1 MNTDRNAT
9 QSNDISL
16 RTAAIVAGVG
26 LLAMAILAGYANFSL
41 SRNLVIAGDAK
52 TTAEN
57 IIASAGTFRVGIFF
71 FLVVAI
77 LDVIVAWALYVLL
90 TPVNKSLS
98 LLAAWFRI
106 VYASIFA
113 VALINLFNVLRF
125 FTGVDYLKAF
135 EVTQLYAQ
143 GMASLGEFQ
152 SGWDIGLV
160 IFGLHLLVLGYLV
173 FKSGYASKWWGVL
186 LSILLVIAGLGYLAD
201 SIGKFLLPNYNASI
215 AQFTFIGEV
224 LLIFWLLW
232 KGIKGFDKEL
242 EKKK

>member
-1 MNTDRNAT
+1 MNTNRNTT

-16 RTAAIVAGVG
+16 RTAAIVAGGG
-26 LLAMAILAGYANFSL
+26 LLAMAILAGYANFS
-41 SRNLVIAGDAK
+41 VIQSLIIPGDAK

-57 IIASAGTFRVGIFF
+57 IIASAGIFRVSIFL

-77 LDVIVAWALYVLL
+77 LDVVVAWALYVLL

-106 VYASIFA
+106 VYAAIFA
-113 VALINLFNVLRF
+113 VALINLFSALQF
-125 FTGVDYLKAF
+125 FSGADYLKTF
-135 EVTQLYAQ
+135 EVNQLYTQ

-152 SGWDIGLV
+152 LGWDIGLV

-173 FKSGYASKWWGVL
+173 FKSGYASKWWGIL

-201 SIGKFLLPNYNASI
+201 SIGKFLLPNYKASI

-232 KGIKGFDKEL
+232 KGIKGFHKEL
-242 EKKK
+242 ELK

>member
-1 MNTDRNAT
+1 MIADRNIN
-9 QSNDISL
+9 QSNDMSL

-26 LLAMAILAGYANFSL
+26 LLAMAILAGYANFSVIQ
-41 SRNLVIAGDAK
+41 NLVIAGDAK

-57 IIASAGTFRVGIFF
+57 IIASTGAFRVGVFF

-90 TPVNKSLS
+90 TPANKSLS

-106 VYASIFA
+106 VYAAIFA
-113 VALINLFNVLRF
+113 IALINLFNALQF
-125 FTGVDYLKAF
+125 FTGAEYLKAF
-135 EVTQLYAQ
+135 EVNQLYAQ
-143 GMASLGEFQ
+143 GMVSIDAFR
-152 SGWDIGLV
+152 SGWDIGLA

-173 FKSGYASKWWGVL
+173 FKSGYASKWWSIL
-186 LSILLVIAGLGYLAD
+186 LSVLLVIAGLGYLAD

-232 KGIKGFDKEL
+232 KGITGFDKGL
-242 EKKK
+242 EKKN